1 MWRMILQQVWHRR
14 GRSLALLAGI
24 AAATAAFAVF
34 TANADTQR
42 LVVRGKIAHNFRGSY
57 DILVRPR
64 GTETPIERSERLV
77 RDNYLSGIFG
87 GITVAQYHQIART
100 PGVGVAA
107 PIAMIGYVL
116 QPVSIEF
123 NLTRDLNG
131 AARQLFGV
139 QVTRS
144 TDRGLVQLT
153 DQRGYVYATRDVIRP
168 PGNGQPFSASTE
180 VLRSGHRATVCPQ
193 TAHANGNAASP
204 FDQSERGIAF
214 CWSDKTGFYGAG
226 WRGYGVGKHQLGFFI
241 RFPFPFLLAAID
253 PGAEAKLD
261 GVSNTIVSGRYL
273 RAGDEPRTENV
284 SGVARLGV
292 PVIVS
297 TRPYMDDR
305 DQVTVRELSAA
316 AAQAMAHDRTLHE
329 VDRTLARGG
338 RGSIVLRRPVALASA
353 YRGLLKAITH
363 RQIAVVQNYWS
374 SDAVRYRQLG
384 PRTVAPIPVANPL
397 SVWRSDYMQ
406 TGVTDPPIDASL
418 SAFRPLHPHVGRG
431 EDVSSVQLPSL
442 RAVGTFDPA
451 KLPGFSPLSRLPQ
464 ETYNPPV
471 AAPANAR
478 TKRLLHGQDLL
489 PNGNLAGYLQTPP
502 LMLTDLNSIS
512 AFTNHGVFPDADA
525 RAPISAIR
533 VRVADVHHDDALGR
547 ERIRVVAQRIE
558 QDTHLQ
564 VDITAG
570 SSPTPVRV
578 DLPATART
586 PALQLTEGWVEK
598 GVAEAI
604 LSALDKQSV
613 VLFVLI
619 LVVCA
624 LFVYNAAAAGVQ
636 ARRVQ
641 FGVLQSLGWNDRE
654 LFRLIVGE
662 QATVGIV
669 AGIIGAAIAIPISHA
684 AGFHPST
691 AHALLAIPAAVVLAV
706 LAAAIPAVRAA
717 RMAPTAALRPP
728 VLPAGHGWHARS
740 VGQLALINV
749 ARAPVRSLLAV
760 ISLALGVGA
769 FTVLLATT
777 DVFHNT
783 LTGSL
788 LGSAISLQVRGSDY
802 AAVVVIVVLAT
813 AGIADVLYLNT
824 RERAPELATLQAT
837 GWSDAALI
845 RLVCAEA
852 LWLGLAGSLTG
863 AGLGILGTSIF
874 AGVLPH
880 SLIVVAILAAAVGT
894 IVAALAALAPTIAI
908 TRLATV
914 PILAAE

>member
-1 MWRMILQQVWHRR
+1 M
-14 GRSLALLAGI
+14 
-24 AAATAAFAVF
+24 
-34 TANADTQR
+34 
-42 LVVRGKIAHNFRGSY
+42 
-57 DILVRPR
+57 
-64 GTETPIERSERLV
+64 
-77 RDNYLSGIFG
+77 
-87 GITVAQYHQIART
+87 
-100 PGVGVAA
+100 
-107 PIAMIGYVL
+107 
-116 QPVSIEF
+116 
-123 NLTRDLNG
+123 
-131 AARQLFGV
+131 
-139 QVTRS
+139 
-144 TDRGLVQLT
+144 
-153 DQRGYVYATRDVIRP
+153 
-168 PGNGQPFSASTE
+168 
-180 VLRSGHRATVCPQ
+180 
-193 TAHANGNAASP
+193 
-204 FDQSERGIAF
+204 
-214 CWSDKTGFYGAG
+214 
-226 WRGYGVGKHQLGFFI
+226 
-241 RFPFPFLLAAID
+241 
-253 PGAEAKLD
+253 
-261 GVSNTIVSGRYL
+261 
-273 RAGDEPRTENV
+273 
-284 SGVARLGV
+284 
-292 PVIVS
+292 
-297 TRPYMDDR
+297 
-305 DQVTVRELSAA
+305 
-316 AAQAMAHDRTLHE
+316 
-329 VDRTLARGG
+329 
-338 RGSIVLRRPVALASA
+338 
-353 YRGLLKAITH
+353 
-363 RQIAVVQNYWS
+363 
-374 SDAVRYRQLG
+374 
-384 PRTVAPIPVANPL
+384 
-397 SVWRSDYMQ
+397 
-406 TGVTDPPIDASL
+406 
-418 SAFRPLHPHVGRG
+418 
-431 EDVSSVQLPSL
+431 QLPSL

-489 PNGNLAGYLQTPP
+489 PNGNFAGYLQTPP

-512 AFTNHGVFPDADA
+512 AFTNHSVFPDPTHA
-525 RAPISAIR
+525 RRSAPFACAWPTSTTTTRSAASGSASSR
-533 VRVADVHHDDALGR
+533 S
-547 ERIRVVAQRIE
+547 
-558 QDTHLQ
+558 
-564 VDITAG
+564 G
-570 SSPTPVRV
+570 SSRTHIYRSTSPPAPHQRRCGSIF
-578 DLPATART
+578 PATART

-641 FGVLQSLGWNDRE
+641 LGVLQSLGWNDRE
-654 LFRLIVGE
+654 LFALIVGE

-669 AGIIGAAIAIPISHA
+669 AGIIGAAIATPISRA
-684 AGFHPST
+684 AGFHPSI

-717 RMAPTAALRPP
+717 RAAPAAALRPP

-769 FTVLLATT
+769 LTVLLATT

-824 RERAPELATLQAT
+824 RERAAELATLQAT

-852 LWLGLAGSLTG
+852 LWLGLAGSLSG
-863 AGLGILGTSIF
+863 AALGILGTSIF